1 MAGFA
6 TCPVMQTKG
15 TESMFAVAIPVMRF
29 AAPGPDVAKTTP
41 TLPEARA

>member
-6 TCPVMQTKG
+6 TCPVMHTRG

-29 AAPGPDVAKTTP
+29 AAPGPEVAKTTP
-41 TLPEARA
+41 TFPEARA